1 MVKRKGLDFTE
12 YGLVDARAA
21 KRQRLSGDSNDPKYV
36 LNSHAVEDSVLC
48 SSLQSWYSLQ
58 LVCRL
63 DSSVSGRVLTF
74 TIGVAFKLGVSCVRI
89 YLLSYITKDN
99 PPLHLAAA
107 ITSKPL
113 LFFLIQLAGHVT
125 LAVNPP

>member
-63 DSSVSGRVLTF
+63 DSSVSGSVDFHHWSSLQIGCLLCEDLSFVVHHKRQPPSASCCCNYFKTSTF
-74 TIGVAFKLGVSCVRI
+74 
-89 YLLSYITKDN
+89 LLD
-99 PPLHLAAA
+99 PAC
-107 ITSKPL
+107 
-113 LFFLIQLAGHVT
+113 
-125 LAVNPP
+125 